1 MRSDN
6 IGTRG
11 GEVWGAFLCVLVVA
25 LASRFLA
32 DWGQPLFSH
41 HDIRQTQTALTIYW
55 FVREG
60 IDFLNPALPIFGPG
74 VPSISPDFPLF
85 QAVVALLLKLTGGTS
100 VDAVE
105 VAARAVNFA
114 FFLLASFALFRVL
127 RAQFQASTAHAVTAL
142 WLLMPFAWF
151 WSFAVMIEFMAL
163 AFTLLFFAEVYFLS
177 TSSDRFRRHLW
188 GACAFGILAALVKVT
203 TFSVMVPSAALIY
216 LVNRNL
222 HRTRRLARRDID
234 AALVAFVIPLLAGAA
249 WMLWTSHTRGQNV
262 YQADVLDSS
271 FYLQWAFG
279 SLEQRLSLDTWY
291 QILGYVTGFEILGLV
306 GIPFFLIG
314 VFLSFSRVHLFA
326 WLLPLPVAVLVFTN
340 LYFRHDY
347 YQVAVVAGIAVVTC
361 AGLEA
366 ACRLAVDRFPTLS
379 RFAGAGMLTLGGCVL
394 ISATTWLVHL
404 PPKNALALI
413 RGDDM
418 RPSYAYTIQPFIELP
433 ENSILEAARIVK
445 ENSSPDQTIL
455 VRGRGQWTQ
464 LPLYAERKVL
474 LTAWACAER
483 KWRIARQVP
492 IGLFVD
498 FDEQDSCFLARDEN
512 CVVRKTDDYWIGRCY
527 RDLLAE

>member
-1 MRSDN
+1 
-6 IGTRG
+6 
-11 GEVWGAFLCVLVVA
+11 LA

-41 HDIRQTQTALTIYW
+41 HETRQTQTALTIYW

-60 IDFLNPALPIFGPG
+60 IDIFNPTLPIFGPG
-74 VPSISPDFPLF
+74 VASITPDFPLF
-85 QAVVALLLKLTGGTS
+85 QAIAALLLKITGGTS

-127 RAQFQASTAHAVTAL
+127 RAQFQESTAQAVTAL
-142 WLLMPFAWF
+142 WLLMPFTWF

-177 TSSDRFRRHLW
+177 ASPDRFRRHLW
-188 GACAFGILAALVKVT
+188 TACAFGILAALAKVT
-203 TFSVMVPSAALIY
+203 TFSVMVPSAVLIY
-216 LVNRNL
+216 AVNRNI
-222 HRTRRLARRDID
+222 HRTRRLAGRDIG
-234 AALVAFVIPLLAGAA
+234 AAVLAFTIPLLVGAA
-249 WMLWTSHTRGQNV
+249 WMLWASHTRGQNV

-271 FYLQWAFG
+271 HYLYWAFG
-279 SLEQRLSLDTWY
+279 SLEQRLSLHTWY
-291 QILGYVTGFEILGLV
+291 QILGYVTGFEILGLI

-314 VFLSFSRVHLFA
+314 VFLSLRRVHLFA
-326 WLLPLPVAVLVFTN
+326 WLLPLPVAVLTFTN
-340 LYFRHDY
+340 LYYRHDY
-347 YQVAVVAGIAVVTC
+347 YQVAVVAGVVVVSC
-361 AGLEA
+361 AGIEA
-366 ACRLAVDRFPTLS
+366 AFRLATERIPVLS
-379 RFAGAGMLTLGGCVL
+379 RFAGVGMLTLGGCIL

-418 RPSYAYTIQPFIELP
+418 KPSYAYTIQPFITLP
-433 ENSILEAARIVK
+433 ESPVLEAARIVK

-455 VRGRGQWTQ
+455 VRGQRQWTQ
-464 LPLYAERKVL
+464 LPLYAERKAL
-474 LTAWACAER
+474 LTAWACTER

-498 FDEQDSCFLARDEN
+498 FNQKDSCFLARDES

-527 RDLLAE
+527 RDLLKE